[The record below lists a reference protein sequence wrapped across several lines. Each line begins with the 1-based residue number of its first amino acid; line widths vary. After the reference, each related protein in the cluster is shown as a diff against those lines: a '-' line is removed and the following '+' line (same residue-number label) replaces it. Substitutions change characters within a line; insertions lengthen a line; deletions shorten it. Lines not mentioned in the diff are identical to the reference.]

1 MVALADKYQALK
13 RYMNAEGQFTLMH
26 GKRQKNMQALMLE
39 YLSQMFESGTQY
51 TEPQV
56 NDILNQHHTFND
68 AASLRRLMFGKKL
81 IDRTIDGR
89 AYWLR
94 D

>member
-13 RYMNAEGQFTLMH
+13 RYMNAEGQFTLMP
-26 GKRQKNMQALMLE
+26 GKRQKNMQTLMLE